1 MVKGLLAMPL
11 VTAEDAAAIATDMDE
26 EKRAGQFGG
35 GVFLAIGPFI
45 GLAAGAAL
53 GQPSIGL
60 LGGIAAGIILAVI
73 IWIAT
78 R

>member
-11 VTAEDAAAIATDMDE
+11 VTAEDAAAIATAMDE

-73 IWIAT
+73 IWLVN